1 MKKYISLISV
11 LALALSAKAS
21 DEFSMVAKMYDSG
34 KARSVG
40 DLVTIVI
47 SESSSTS
54 KAESINT
61 AKTAAKTG
69 TPNIIADPIANDP
82 TRRNTPEALNRLL
95 NSIATLQGINISSSD
110 SFNGSGSASTSET
123 LTAQITAR
131 VVDVMPNGTLVIK
144 GERRVKMKKEEVSII
159 MTGIIRKRDISQA
172 NTINSSLMSDAQ
184 IYYETSGD
192 VSDGTQPGFLWRLI
206 QHINPF

>member
-1 MKKYISLISV
+1 MINRLTLILIVALLPGISL
-11 LALALSAKAS
+11 AD
-21 DEFSMVAKMYDSG
+21 DEFSMVTRMYDSG
-34 KARSVG
+34 KARNIG

-47 SESSSTS
+47 SETSSTS
-54 KAESINT
+54 KSEDIATS
-61 AKTAAKTG
+61 KTATKAA
-69 TPNIIADPIANDP
+69 TPNVVDPLTNDD
-82 TRRNTPEALNRLL
+82 TRRSTPEGIGRLL
-95 NSIATLQGINISSSD
+95 NSIATLQGLSVNSSD
-110 SFNGSGSASTSET
+110 SFTGSGSSSTSET

-159 MTGIIRKRDISQA
+159 MTGVIRKRDISAA

-192 VSDGTQPGFLWRLI
+192 VTDGTQPGFLWRLI
-206 QHINPF
+206 QHISPF

>member
-1 MKKYISLISV
+1 MKPTTLV
-11 LALALSAKAS
+11 LTVLLGAFTAYSN
-21 DEFSMVAKMYDSG
+21 DEFNMVTRMYDSG
-34 KARSVG
+34 KARAVG

-54 KAESINT
+54 KAENLSTSKSAN
-61 AKTAAKTG
+61 KTA
-69 TPNIIADPIANDP
+69 TPDVVDPLTNVD
-82 TRRNTPEALNRLL
+82 TRRSTPEGIGRLL
-95 NSIATLQGINISSSD
+95 NSIATLQGLSVSSSD
-110 SFNGSGSASTSET
+110 SFSGSGSASTSET

-131 VVDVMPNGTLVIK
+131 IVDVLPNGTMVLK

-159 MTGIIRKRDISQA
+159 MTGVIRKRDISQA
-172 NTINSSLMSDAQ
+172 NTINSSLMSDAH

-206 QHINPF
+206 QFINPF

>member
-1 MKKYISLISV
+1 MNKYISVLSV
-11 LALALSAKAS
+11 LILAFTASAS
-21 DEFSMVAKMYDSG
+21 DEFSMAARMYDSG

-47 SESSSTS
+47 SEESSTS

-61 AKTAAKTG
+61 AKTASKTA
-69 TPNIIADPIANDP
+69 TPNIVDPITNDP
-82 TRRNTPEALNRLL
+82 TRRNSSESLGRLL
-95 NSIATLQGINISSSD
+95 NSIATMQGLSVNSSD
-110 SFNGSGSASTSET
+110 SFNGSGSSSTSET

-131 VVDVMPNGTLVIK
+131 VVDVMPNGTLVIR

-192 VSDGTQPGFLWRLI
+192 VSDGTQPGFLWRMI
-206 QHINPF
+206 QHLSPF

>member
-1 MKKYISLISV
+1 MKKWISTAVV
-11 LALALSAKAS
+11 LMLSLNTWANE
-21 DEFSMVAKMYDSG
+21 EFSMAARMYDSG
-34 KARSVG
+34 KARSIG
-40 DLVTIVI
+40 DLVTIII
-47 SESSSTS
+47 SETSSTS
-54 KAESINT
+54 KAESMAT
-61 AKTAAKTG
+61 SKTATKAA
-69 TPNIIADPIANDP
+69 TPNVVDPLTNVD
-82 TRRNTPEALNRLL
+82 TRRSTPEGLGRLL
-95 NSIATLQGINISSSD
+95 NSIATLQGLSVNSSD
-110 SFNGSGSASTSET
+110 AFNGSGSSSTSET

-184 IYYETSGD
+184 IYYETDGD

-206 QHINPF
+206 QHISPF

>member
-1 MKKYISLISV
+1 MKKYITVLIV
-11 LALALSAKAS
+11 LIMSYSAIGD
-21 DEFSMVAKMYDSG
+21 DEFRMVARMYDSG

-47 SESSSTS
+47 SETSSTS

-61 AKTAAKTG
+61 AKTASKTA
-69 TPNIIADPIANDP
+69 TPNVVEPIVNDP
-82 TRRNTPEALNRLL
+82 TRRNSPEGFSRLL
-95 NSIATLQGINISSSD
+95 NSIATMQGLSVNSTD
-110 SFNGSGSASTSET
+110 SFNGSGSSSTSET

-184 IYYETSGD
+184 IYYETAGD

-206 QHINPF
+206 QHLSPF

>member
-1 MKKYISLISV
+1 MKIYIV
-11 LALALSAKAS
+11 ALSIFIMSYSAIAS
-21 DEFSMVAKMYDSG
+21 EEFSMVARMYDSG
-34 KARSVG
+34 KAKSVG

-47 SESSSTS
+47 SETSSTS

-61 AKTAAKTG
+61 AKTASKTA
-69 TPNIIADPIANDP
+69 TPNVVEPIVNDP
-82 TRRNTPEALNRLL
+82 TRRNSPEGLSRLL
-95 NSIATLQGINISSSD
+95 NSIATMQGLSVNSTD
-110 SFNGSGSASTSET
+110 SFNGSGSSSTSET

-159 MTGIIRKRDISQA
+159 MTGIIRKRDITQA

-184 IYYETSGD
+184 IYYETAGD

-206 QHINPF
+206 QHLSPF

>member
-1 MKKYISLISV
+1 MKKSISILMLLV
-11 LALALSAKAS
+11 LSLSTWANE
-21 DEFSMVAKMYDSG
+21 EFSMASRMYDSG

-40 DLVTIVI
+40 DLVTIII

-54 KAESINT
+54 KAESMAT
-61 AKTAAKTG
+61 AKSASKAA
-69 TPNIIADPIANDP
+69 TPNVVDPITNDP
-82 TRRNTPEALNRLL
+82 TRRNTPEGLNRLL
-95 NSIATLQGINISSSD
+95 NSIATLQGLSVNSTD
-110 SFNGSGSASTSET
+110 SFNGSGSSSTSET

-184 IYYETSGD
+184 IYYETDGD

-206 QHINPF
+206 QHISPF